1 MESELT
7 KKEVLDLL
15 DRLQRHSNKSHYSMS
30 KHSSEETIWLW
41 TVEKYNEFAELYL
54 RNYYANAYQGASSSI
69 KEFIDKPLSD
79 MPLYINEVGT
89 FEVVA
94 VWRLSIGK

>member
-1 MESELT
+1 MESKLT

-15 DRLQRHSNKSHYSMS
+15 DRLQRHLNKSHYSMS
-30 KHSSEETIWLW
+30 RHSSEETVWLW

-54 RNYYANAYQGASSSI
+54 RSFYASAYQGAGGHI
-69 KEFIDKPLSD
+69 KELFDKPLSD
-79 MPLYINEVGT
+79 MPLYVNEGGT